1 MFKIERD
8 DNDNPLDHVMFY
20 GISAKRYC
28 LYKIENNEIHIL
40 KYSTHGLGHLLNIDG
55 EQIWKDVLNKN
66 FQKYSDK
73 TAVSQITITKP
84 SILNRFKA
92 LNKNKPI
99 EKRIK
104 PFNFFLVGPE
114 VYGVIPCL
122 PYKKDVNGIQYD
134 KFIDYRTGKSS
145 DDLPLPSNTYWKSLQ
160 NVLIQYVRHNDNK
173 FEYDDKG
180 IAHRKHI
187 VADRIRYIGKESNNL
202 DEVSVLGIDEDSYL
216 EYENFK
222 EFYEWILSLK
232 PRDVKDVGISKK
244 TLWNIKHK
252 IRNNENFKHKSKPL
266 RTLRKLYIMK

>member
-1 MFKIERD
+1 M
-8 DNDNPLDHVMFY
+8 
-20 GISAKRYC
+20 
-28 LYKIENNEIHIL
+28 NE
-40 KYSTHGLGHLLNIDG
+40 
-55 EQIWKDVLNKN
+55 
-66 FQKYSDK
+66 
-73 TAVSQITITKP
+73 
-84 SILNRFKA
+84 
-92 LNKNKPI
+92 NKPI
-99 EKRIK
+99 KKRIK
-104 PFNFFLVGPE
+104 PFNFILVGSE
-114 VYGVIPCL
+114 VNGVIPCL

-134 KFIDYRTGKSS
+134 KFIDYSTGKSS

-160 NVLIQYVRHNDNK
+160 DVLIQYIRHNDNK

-252 IRNNENFKHKSKPL
+252 IRSNGNFKHK
-266 RTLRKLYIMK
+266 